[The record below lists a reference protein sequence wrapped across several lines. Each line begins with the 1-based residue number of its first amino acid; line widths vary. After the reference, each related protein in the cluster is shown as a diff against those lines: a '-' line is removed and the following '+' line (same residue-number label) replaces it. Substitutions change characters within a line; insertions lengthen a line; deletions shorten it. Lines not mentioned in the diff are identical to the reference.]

1 MTYSAKTYSAKPGE
15 IGRTW
20 FVMDASDEVLGR
32 LATRAATVI
41 RGKHKPVFTAHTDTG
56 DFVVVVNAEKVKLTG
71 NKLDKKK
78 FRRHTGYPGGLVEIP
93 YRRLLE
99 THPERAIEQAVYGM
113 LPKGRLGRQ
122 LRHKLKV
129 YKGAEHPHSSQKPEP
144 LTIDGPIPVKM
155 EPEPQPKPRKPQAKK
170 PAKPKEDKAKPAR
183 KAPAKRKPS
192 AKKSA
197 PKKSK
202 PVEEEAPVAE
212 APVAEAPPADPEA
225 PTAAGGSGGAGA
237 EGAGA
242 PSIKE
247 DKS

>member
-1 MTYSAKTYSAKPGE
+1 VKTYSAKPNE

-41 RGKHKPVFTAHTDTG
+41 RGKHKPVFTAHVDTG

-71 NKLDKKK
+71 NKLDKKR

-93 YRRLLE
+93 YRRLME

-129 YKGAEHPHSSQKPEP
+129 YAGPEHPHASQQPEP
-144 LTIDGPIPVKM
+144 LSVSGPIPVHVAPPPPM
-155 EPEPQPKPRKPQAKK
+155 KPRKPKERKASTTASSAKKK
-170 PAKPKEDKAKPAR
+170 PAARKSKAKPAAR
-183 KAPAKRKPS
+183 
-192 AKKSA
+192 KSA
-197 PKKSK
+197 PKKETS
-202 PVEEEAPVAE
+202 
-212 APVAEAPPADPEA
+212 
-225 PTAAGGSGGAGA
+225 
-237 EGAGA
+237 
-242 PSIKE
+242 
-247 DKS
+247 

>member
-1 MTYSAKTYSAKPGE
+1 MKTYSAKPGE

-32 LATRAATVI
+32 LATRVATVI

-71 NKLDKKK
+71 NKLDKKR

-129 YKGAEHPHSSQKPEP
+129 YAGPEHPHASQSPEP
-144 LTIDGPIPVKM
+144 LTVGGPIPVHVAPPPPRRAPTGARRKAKKATDGA
-155 EPEPQPKPRKPQAKK
+155 KPSTARSSAKKK
-170 PAKPKEDKAKPAR
+170 PAARKSKAKPTARKPKET
-183 KAPAKRKPS
+183 S
-192 AKKSA
+192 
-197 PKKSK
+197 
-202 PVEEEAPVAE
+202 
-212 APVAEAPPADPEA
+212 
-225 PTAAGGSGGAGA
+225 
-237 EGAGA
+237 
-242 PSIKE
+242 
-247 DKS
+247 

>member
-1 MTYSAKTYSAKPGE
+1 VKTYSAKPGE

-129 YKGAEHPHSSQKPEP
+129 YAGPEHPHASQQPEP
-144 LTIDGPIPVKM
+144 LTVSGPIPVHVAPPPPM
-155 EPEPQPKPRKPQAKK
+155 KPRKPKEKKPPSARVASGASKKK
-170 PAKPKEDKAKPAR
+170 PAARKSKAKPTER
-183 KAPAKRKPS
+183 KSTRAAS
-192 AKKSA
+192 GA
-197 PKKSK
+197 PKK
-202 PVEEEAPVAE
+202 EN
-212 APVAEAPPADPEA
+212 
-225 PTAAGGSGGAGA
+225 
-237 EGAGA
+237 
-242 PSIKE
+242 
-247 DKS
+247 